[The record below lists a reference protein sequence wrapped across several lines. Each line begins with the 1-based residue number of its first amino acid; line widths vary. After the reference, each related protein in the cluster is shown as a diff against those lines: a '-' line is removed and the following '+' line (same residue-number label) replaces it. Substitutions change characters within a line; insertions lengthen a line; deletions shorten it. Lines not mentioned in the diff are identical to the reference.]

1 MPSSFFRDLTAA
13 ARDLA
18 ADRRDEAARARDE
31 EAASGGP
38 LSANERRIAARDRA
52 AAAKDRQAAA
62 EDRRAAHRDL
72 TDAGVDALTGVMG
85 RGVGLAALER
95 EVARAERTGES
106 LVLAFVDVVGLKRI
120 NDTRGHREGDRVLR
134 EVAASLTSDLRAYD
148 IVARVGGDEFVCA
161 LPGETVEG
169 ARRRYGEIADR
180 LAESGDGAS
189 FTVGLVAYRA
199 GESLETLIDRA
210 DRSML
215 AARRG

>member
-1 MPSSFFRDLTAA
+1 MPSSFSRDLTAA

-52 AAAKDRQAAA
+52 AAAKDRRAAA

-106 LVLAFVDVVGLKRI
+106 LVLAFVDTVGLKAI
-120 NDTRGHREGDRVLR
+120 NDTKGHREGDRVLR
-134 EVAASLTSDLRAYD
+134 EVADSLSSDLRAYD
-148 IVARVGGDEFVCA
+148 IVTRVGGDEFVCA

-169 ARRRYGEIADR
+169 ARQRYEQIAAR
-180 LAESGDGAS
+180 LAAGGNGAS
-189 FTVGLVAYRA
+189 FTVGLVAHGA
-199 GESLETLIDRA
+199 GESLEDLIDRA
-210 DRSML
+210 DHSMI
-215 AARRG
+215 ATRRD